1 METFIRKQLR
11 MKSHYV
17 SRIEETDSTLIAYV
31 ERIGRRR
38 LSCSRCRRPCPKT
51 HGRTSSRRWRDL

>member
-31 ERIGRRR
+31 ERIGRRW